1 MSELKLFGVV
11 GNPVKHS
18 ISPRIH
24 AFWYDQLGI
33 SARYVPLELSG
44 NQPVDD
50 LKALARA
57 GFSGLNITL
66 PYKTKALEAAAIND
80 DTALRIGAANTL
92 TRFEDLSGERLW
104 KSDNTDS
111 TGFMWSLQSWM
122 GDLPKRA
129 LLIGAGG
136 AAAGVAYALN
146 QAGIGIDLINRTES
160 NAVKLAADLDLK
172 DCQIFSK
179 ETLGDC
185 ATGSDLVINT
195 ASLGHSG
202 QSIVLPGS
210 SSGYF
215 MDISY
220 GKAAEPTLNAAR
232 KAGWKTLDGLPML
245 VGQAADAFKIWF
257 NVDPDREACLNA
269 CREWTGT

>member
-1 MSELKLFGVV
+1 MSDLKLFGVV

-24 AFWYDQLGI
+24 AFWYEQLGI

-44 NQPVDD
+44 SQPVED

-66 PYKTKALEAAAIND
+66 PYKTQALEAAAIND
-80 DTALRIGAANTL
+80 DAAVKIGAANTL
-92 TRFEDLSGERLW
+92 TRFADLSEERLW
-104 KSDNTDS
+104 KSYNTDC
-111 TGFMWSLQSWM
+111 TGFMWSLTNWM

-136 AAAGVAYALN
+136 AAAGVAYALD
-146 QAGIGIDLINRTES
+146 QAGVGIDLINRTEA
-160 NAVKLAADLDLK
+160 NAVKLAKDLDLTN
-172 DCQIFSK
+172 CEIFSV
-179 ETLGDC
+179 ETLSDC
-185 ATGSDLVINT
+185 ASGADLVINT

-202 QSIVLPGS
+202 QSLILPGS
-210 SSGYF
+210 TSGHF

-220 GKAAEPTLNAAR
+220 GKAAEQTLKAAK

-245 VGQAADAFKIWF
+245 VGQAADAFRIWF
-257 NVDPDREACLNA
+257 DVDPDREACLNA